1 METRGRR
8 TNAELKVVSILTSYT
23 QKRAETTNTGSR
35 KQKKKPWEM
44 QLNVVKS
51 RPLVGSQNA
60 LSVKQWRK
68 AEYRN

>member
-35 KQKKKPWEM
+35 KQKKTWEM
-44 QLNVVKS
+44 QLNVVMS

-60 LSVKQWRK
+60 LSVKQWWK